1 MNPCNLGPTLGGDV
15 GPPLGGGGG
24 PLLDPH

>member
-15 GPPLGGGGG
+15 GPPLGGGDG